1 MLSKFINLFKFVWY
15 HPLNYNSR
23 LAAIWRVL
31 TWQLVSKILP
41 GPIALPFVNGTYLL
55 TTRGMNA
62 STGNWYCGLQEYEDM
77 SFVLHSLRP
86 GDLFVDVG
94 ANIGSYSILAGAC
107 EGVKVIAFEPV
118 PQTFSWLQKNIKI
131 NALENQIEAM
141 NIGLAEQ
148 KGSINFSS
156 NLDSLNHVV
165 LQEKHN
171 TSVVKVDISKL
182 DDILDHKYP
191 TVIKIDV
198 EGYELQ
204 VLNGAKRILDN
215 PSLIAVIVELNGA
228 GKRYGVDDDEIHK
241 LLLSKK
247 FETFK
252 YNPLKQQLISLNGK
266 FNSVDNTLY
275 LRKLNEVKQR
285 ISKKSICILGNG
297 KKI

>member
-1 MLSKFINLFKFVWY
+1 MLKKLFCLIKFIWF
-15 HPLNYNSR
+15 HPLNQNNR
-23 LAAIWRVL
+23 LAAVWRMMSF
-31 TWQLVSKILP
+31 QIASRIIKAPIILP
-41 GPIALPFVNGTYLL
+41 FINDTQLI
-55 TTRGMNA
+55 TTHGM
-62 STGNWYCGLQEYEDM
+62 TGATGDWYCGLREYEDM
-77 SFVLHSLRP
+77 GFLLHALQS

-94 ANIGSYSILAGAC
+94 ATIGSYSILAGAC

-131 NALENQIEAM
+131 NALENRIEAM

-148 KGSINFSS
+148 KGSLNFSS

-171 TSVVKVDISKL
+171 TSVVKVDVSKL

-204 VLNGAKRILDN
+204 VLNGAKKILDN

-228 GKRYGVDDDEIHK
+228 GKRYGVDDEEIHK

-252 YNPLKQQLISLNGK
+252 YNPLKQQLTSLNGK
-266 FNSVDNTLY
+266 FTSVDNTLY

-285 ISKKSICILGNG
+285 ISKKSTYILGNG

>member
-1 MLSKFINLFKFVWY
+1 
-15 HPLNYNSR
+15 
-23 LAAIWRVL
+23 
-31 TWQLVSKILP
+31 
-41 GPIALPFVNGTYLL
+41 
-55 TTRGMNA
+55 
-62 STGNWYCGLQEYEDM
+62 
-77 SFVLHSLRP
+77 
-86 GDLFVDVG
+86 
-94 ANIGSYSILAGAC
+94 
-107 EGVKVIAFEPV
+107 
-118 PQTFSWLQKNIKI
+118 
-131 NALENQIEAM
+131 M

-171 TSVVKVDISKL
+171 TSVVKVDVSKL
-182 DDILDHKYP
+182 DDILDHKCP
-191 TVIKIDV
+191 IVIKIDV

-204 VLNGAKRILDN
+204 VLNGAKKILDN

-228 GKRYGVDDDEIHK
+228 GKRYGVDDEEIHK

-266 FNSVDNTLY
+266 FSSVDNTLY

-285 ISKKSICILGNG
+285 ISKKSTYILGNE

>member
-1 MLSKFINLFKFVWY
+1 MLKKLFCLIKFIWF
-15 HPLNYNSR
+15 HPLNQNNR
-23 LAAIWRVL
+23 LAAVWRMISF
-31 TWQLVSKILP
+31 Q
-41 GPIALPFVNGTYLL
+41 IASRIIKASIILPFVNDTQLI
-55 TTRGMNA
+55 TTHGM
-62 STGNWYCGLQEYEDM
+62 TGATGDWYCGLREYEDM
-77 SFVLHSLRP
+77 GFLLHALQS

-131 NALENQIEAM
+131 NALENRIEAM

-148 KGSINFSS
+148 KGSLNFSS

-171 TSVVKVDISKL
+171 TSVVKVDVSKL

-204 VLNGAKRILDN
+204 VLNGAKKILDN
-215 PSLIAVIVELNGA
+215 PSVIAVIVELNGA
-228 GKRYGVDDDEIHK
+228 RKKYGINDNEIHK

-247 FETFK
+247 FETFE

-266 FNSVDNTLY
+266 FNSVNNTLY

-285 ISKKSICILGNG
+285 ISKKSTYILGSG

>member
-1 MLSKFINLFKFVWY
+1 
-15 HPLNYNSR
+15 
-23 LAAIWRVL
+23 
-31 TWQLVSKILP
+31 
-41 GPIALPFVNGTYLL
+41 
-55 TTRGMNA
+55 
-62 STGNWYCGLQEYEDM
+62 M
-77 SFVLHSLRP
+77 SFVLHTLKP

-107 EGVKVIAFEPV
+107 EGVKVVAFEPV

-131 NALENQIEAM
+131 NALENQIEVM
-141 NIGLAEQ
+141 KIGLAEQ

-156 NLDSLNHVV
+156 NFDVLNHVV

-171 TSVVKVDISKL
+171 TSVVKVDVSKL

-204 VLNGAKRILDN
+204 VLNGVKKILDN
-215 PSLIAVIVELNGA
+215 PSLIAVIVELNSA
-228 GKRYGVDDDEIHK
+228 GKIYGVDDEEIHK

-252 YNPLKQQLISLNGK
+252 YNPLKRQLISLNGK
-266 FNSVDNTLY
+266 YSSVNNTLY
-275 LRKLNEVKQR
+275 LRKLNEFKQN
-285 ISKKSICILGNG
+285 ISKKSIFILGNR

>member
-1 MLSKFINLFKFVWY
+1 
-15 HPLNYNSR
+15 
-23 LAAIWRVL
+23 LA
-31 TWQLVSKILP
+31 SKIIP

-62 STGNWYCGLQEYEDM
+62 STGNWYCGLQEYEGM

-118 PQTFSWLQKNIKI
+118 PRTFSWLQKNIKI
-131 NALENQIEAM
+131 NALENRIEAM

-156 NLDSLNHVV
+156 NLDALNHVV

-171 TSVVKVDISKL
+171 TSVVKVDVNKL

-204 VLNGAKRILDN
+204 VLNGAKKILDN

-228 GKRYGVDDDEIHK
+228 GKRYGVDDEEIHK

-266 FNSVDNTLY
+266 FSSVDNTLY

-285 ISKKSICILGNG
+285 ISKKSTCILGNG